1 MSHSCLL
8 YSIHNFPDEIFY
20 FALCERRCDILSL
33 RSCWSNPLASISR
46 FNSQIREASALA
58 ESLSGGHPRISLF
71 WLNPTAVEAPEEEN
85 VDLNAI
91 IGPQEGPCEP
101 EHAVFADFLTD
112 DSGCHEEVVED
123 QLTVAADIIW
133 ELPEV
138 RFISSQ
144 LQNS

>member
-8 YSIHNFPDEIFY
+8 YSIDNFPDEIFY
-20 FALCERRCDILSL
+20 FALCERRRDILSL
-33 RSCWSNPLASISR
+33 RSRWSNPLASISR
-46 FNSQIREASALA
+46 FDSQIREASVLA
-58 ESLSGGHPRISLF
+58 ESLSGGHPHISLF
-71 WLNPTAVEAPEEEN
+71 WLNPTAVEAPEEAPEEDN

-101 EHAVFADFLTD
+101 EHAVFADFLAN
-112 DSGCHEEVVED
+112 DSGCHEDVIED

-138 RFISSQ
+138 RFISP
-144 LQNS
+144 